1 MLSTR
6 PLLAAAVLLS
16 LLLLGCPSHPPV
28 PEKPEE
34 SELEKSRF
42 NYKAYSVKKGDTLIS
57 IGRRFEVPWQEIQR
71 TNDASPNDLKIG
83 QILLIPLH
91 SSGQKA
97 EGAAPEKPA
106 QPEAPAP
113 PAPTSPETLHRGK
126 PSARWWWPTS
136 GSVSRRYGQNVRGL
150 AEPGIGISAPAG
162 TKVHAVAAGRVLCVI
177 HRPSAG
183 NRGWGN
189 VVAVQHPQNMV
200 SWYGCLDR
208 ISVQQGDR
216 VNKGQHVATVG
227 ASGAIEKPELALR
240 FFRNERPVDPLNYL
254 P

>member
-1 MLSTR
+1 MFSTR
-6 PLLAAAVLLS
+6 SLMAAAVLLS

-28 PEKPEE
+28 PEVPEE
-34 SELEKSRF
+34 TEIEESRF
-42 NYKAYSVKKGDTLIS
+42 DYKAYSVKKGDTLIS

-91 SSGQKA
+91 ARRQKA
-97 EGAAPEKPA
+97 EPAAPEKPTR
-106 QPEAPAP
+106 PEAPAP
-113 PAPTSPETLHRGK
+113 PASTSPETLHRGK

-136 GSVSRRYGQNVRGL
+136 GTVSRRYGQEIRGF
-150 AEPGIGISAPAG
+150 AEPGIGISAPRG
-162 TKVHAVAAGRVLCVI
+162 TKVHAVAAGRVVCVI

-183 NRGWGN
+183 NRGWGD
-189 VVAVQHPQNMV
+189 VVAVEHPQNMV
-200 SWYGCLDR
+200 SWYAYLDK
-208 ISVQQGDR
+208 ISVEEGDR
-216 VNKGQHVATVG
+216 VEKGQAIATVG
-227 ASGAIEKPELALR
+227 ASGAARKPQLALR